1 MSEAMS
7 DAGAEARAADEAAL
21 DAGARVW
28 WVFLVTGGLWLL
40 FAIIVLRFNWASVSS
55 ISILFGC
62 TMLAAG
68 LVELLAVFAAHGWAR
83 AGHAA
88 LALAC
93 IVIGVIAFIHP
104 GNTFRALAAVMSF
117 YLIVK
122 GTADVI
128 LSLAFRDV
136 ELWWLRLITGLI
148 EVVIGFWAAGY
159 WGRSV
164 TLLLVWIGV
173 IALTRGIGE
182 IVLAFSLRRVARA

>member
-1 MSEAMS
+1 
-7 DAGAEARAADEAAL
+7 
-21 DAGARVW
+21 
-28 WVFLVTGGLWLL
+28 
-40 FAIIVLRFNWASVSS
+40 
-55 ISILFGC
+55 
-62 TMLAAG
+62 MLAAG

-159 WGRSV
+159 WVSTVGLDEDRVRNSIREQEE
-164 TLLLVWIGV
+164 LERRQGEFDFEEPLRPR
-173 IALTRGIGE
+173 RGLPHVPAPEGGHRTE
-182 IVLAFSLRRVARA
+182 PAPSGGPS

>member
-1 MSEAMS
+1 
-7 DAGAEARAADEAAL
+7 
-21 DAGARVW
+21 
-28 WVFLVTGGLWLL
+28 
-40 FAIIVLRFNWASVSS
+40 
-55 ISILFGC
+55 
-62 TMLAAG
+62 
-68 LVELLAVFAAHGWAR
+68 
-83 AGHAA
+83 
-88 LALAC
+88 
-93 IVIGVIAFIHP
+93 VIAFIHP